1 MAISVEE
8 FVSGMQRL
16 AAAVT
21 VVATEVDGA
30 RSGLTASAVTSLTA
44 EPPTLLA
51 CVNRDA
57 GSHRLLLDAGRFSV
71 NVLAADQEDVAGT
84 FAGLTGVEGPAR
96 FSTGAWR
103 EGELGLPV
111 LDGALVSFECTVDE
125 VVVRS
130 SHDVFIGAI
139 EAVHLGSGEVEPLL
153 YLDRTFGGF
162 AHG

>member
-1 MAISVEE
+1 MAISADE

-21 VVATEVDGA
+21 VVATEVDGV
-30 RSGLTASAVTSLTA
+30 RGGLTASAVTSLTA

-57 GSHRLLLDAGRFSV
+57 GSHRLLLDAGHFSV
-71 NVLAADQEDVAGT
+71 NVLARDQEEVAGT
-84 FAGLTGVEGPAR
+84 FAGFSGLEGPDR
-96 FSTGAWR
+96 FTVGDWHTGD
-103 EGELGLPV
+103 LGLPI
-111 LDGALVSFECTVDE
+111 LGGALASFECSVDE

-139 EAVHLGSGEVEPLL
+139 EAVHLADGDVDPLL
-153 YLDRTFGGF
+153 YLDRAFGGF
-162 AHG
+162 SRG